1 MDSSSLLIRNIKQLV
16 GVSNT
21 ALALKKGK
29 ELNKLDCLDHAYLLI
44 EHGKIKSFGPDQN
57 APEFSGEILDAKNG
71 LVLPSFIDCHTHLVF
86 AAWREQEFT
95 DRIHGLSYQE
105 IAAKGGGILNSARKL
120 GLLSE
125 DELYSHAAQ
134 RLQVAIQSGTGAIE
148 IKSGYGLDLENELK
162 ILRVIKRLKENFQIP
177 IKASFLAAHAYPLA
191 FRENHAGYIDLII
204 KQMMPQIAAEG
215 LADYCDVFCEQNFFS
230 TSETDQIL
238 EAASHYNL
246 KARIHTNQFSHSGGI
261 ETAIRHR
268 AISVDHLEVCNSH
281 EIEQLKNSE
290 TLPVLLPGAAFFM
303 NLEQGPAREMIEA
316 GLPMVL
322 ASDFNPGTC
331 PSSSMPFIFSLAC
344 IQMKLSPQEAFNAM
358 TLNAAYSLEIQDQ
371 LGSLTPG
378 KVANLIITNPVSSFE
393 FLPYSFGTK
402 WIDRILIKGQPVI

>member
-1 MDSSSLLIRNIKQLV
+1 MDSRSLLIRNIKQLV

-21 ALALKKGK
+21 VPALKKGK
-29 ELNKLDCLDHAYLLI
+29 ELNQLDCLDQAYLLI

-57 APEFSGEILDAKNG
+57 VPEFSGEILDAKNG

-86 AAWREQEFT
+86 AAWREQEFI

-120 GLLSE
+120 GLLTE
-125 DELYSHAAQ
+125 DELYSSAAQ
-134 RLQVAIQSGTGAIE
+134 RLQIAIQNGTGAIE

-162 ILRVIKRLKENFQIP
+162 ILRVIKRLKENFPIP

-204 KQMMPQIAAEG
+204 KQMMPQIAVEG

-238 EAASHYNL
+238 EAASQYNL

-261 ETAIRHR
+261 ETA
-268 AISVDHLEVCNSH
+268 
-281 EIEQLKNSE
+281 
-290 TLPVLLPGAAFFM
+290 
-303 NLEQGPAREMIEA
+303 
-316 GLPMVL
+316 
-322 ASDFNPGTC
+322 
-331 PSSSMPFIFSLAC
+331 
-344 IQMKLSPQEAFNAM
+344 
-358 TLNAAYSLEIQDQ
+358 
-371 LGSLTPG
+371 
-378 KVANLIITNPVSSFE
+378 
-393 FLPYSFGTK
+393 
-402 WIDRILIKGQPVI
+402 